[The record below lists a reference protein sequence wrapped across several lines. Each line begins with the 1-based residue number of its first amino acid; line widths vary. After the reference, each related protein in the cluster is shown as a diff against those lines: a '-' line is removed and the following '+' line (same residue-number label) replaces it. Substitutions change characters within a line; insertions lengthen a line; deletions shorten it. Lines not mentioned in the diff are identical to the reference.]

1 LTPAHALDGLRP
13 TWTEVDLD
21 RLQANTKE
29 ACRLA
34 GAERRVLAVVK
45 ADAYGHGAVSAGR
58 AFAAGGASALA
69 VGLLEEA
76 LELRAGG
83 IEEPVVILGP
93 LLPEQ
98 LAPALDAGATTTI
111 YCMALAEALD
121 AQGARRGT
129 TVGYHLKIDTGM
141 GRLGIPAADLG
152 AFLDRLPTLP
162 NLRMDGI
169 FTHLPCADDPDAPIT
184 RRQFEDF
191 RVAVEAVRARGHAPA
206 QVHVANSAALLREF
220 PGFCSLVRPGLALY
234 GYSPAPAPI
243 PSGRF
248 APALSLHSRVVQV
261 KRVTAGA
268 TVGYGSTWTAA
279 RESVIA
285 TVPLGY
291 EDGYP
296 RALGN
301 RAHALLNGLR
311 APVVGRVSMD
321 LTTLDVS
328 DLPPVQMGDPVL
340 FLGRESGELVDAW
353 DLARWSGTIV
363 WEILCGLGRR
373 VPRLHVRDGKVVEV
387 RAALAGPL
395 PSSA

>member
-1 LTPAHALDGLRP
+1 LSPAELLDGLRP

-21 RLQANTKE
+21 RLQANTAE

-34 GAERRVLAVVK
+34 GPERGVLAVVK
-45 ADAYGHGAVSAGR
+45 ADGYGHGALASGR
-58 AFAAGGASALA
+58 EFAAGGARALA

-83 IEEPVVILGP
+83 INGPVVILGP
-93 LLPEQ
+93 LLAPQ
-98 LAPALDAGATTTI
+98 LGPAMSADSTVTLYTG
-111 YCMALAEALD
+111 ALAEALD
-121 AQGARRGT
+121 AEAARRGS

-141 GRLGIPAADLG
+141 GRLGIPVHELSS
-152 AFLDRLPTLP
+152 FLDRVATLP
-162 NLRMDGI
+162 HLRMDGV

-184 RRQFEDF
+184 HRQLEEF
-191 RVAVEAVRARGHAPA
+191 RAALETVRDRGHAPT
-206 QVHVANSAALLREF
+206 QIHMANSAALLREF
-220 PGFCSLVRPGLALY
+220 PGFCNLVRPGLALY
-234 GYSPAPAPI
+234 GYSPAPAAI
-243 PSGRF
+243 PPGRF
-248 APALSLHSRVVQV
+248 VPALSFHSLVAQV
-261 KRVTAGA
+261 KRVAAGT

-285 TVPLGY
+285 TLPLGY

-301 RAHALLNGLR
+301 RAHALVNGRR

-321 LTTLDVS
+321 LTTLDIT
-328 DLPPVQMGDPVL
+328 DHGTVQVGDPVL
-340 FLGRESGELVDAW
+340 LLGREAGESVDAW

-373 VPRLHVRDGKVVEV
+373 VPRLQVHDGKVVQL
-387 RAALAGPL
+387 RTALPGRL
-395 PSSA
+395 PGAP